1 MSIRRVALAVLISG
15 LGACSTETAYR
26 NVKPAAS
33 VSLAQG
39 EVIGIP
45 SPYDGQI
52 TVYRGLPYAAPPV
65 GDLRWQPPQAAAD
78 WDGVRVADTFA
89 DSCYQ
94 PRHWDYFVWRREDFP
109 VSEDCLYLNAW
120 TPKNAQEL
128 PIMVWFHGGTHLSG
142 QGHSL
147 IFDGTSLAQ
156 RGVLVITV
164 NYRLGPFGFLAH
176 PWLSRAAKSGTS
188 GNYGLMD
195 KIAAL
200 AWIKDNA
207 RSLGGDP
214 NNVTVFGQSAG
225 SQSICSLMTSS
236 YGKGLFHK
244 AIGQSAS
251 CVNPMSTADAS
262 GQERGVMLVEE
273 LGVDSI
279 QKLKSAEPDALITA
293 MIASDWAS
301 ESRIVIDG
309 DVLNE
314 WPRET
319 FADQRQAKIPLMIGF
334 LADEDEQLFPFNE
347 SLTGQE
353 LDKFLSYVAGDLAGE
368 LKAEYNTENL
378 TPGQLQHAVS
388 TDIYMAFGMQR
399 WAEYHTLSGQPTYLY
414 FMDYVPPA
422 FHLYMPEQPYL
433 ELEGG
438 SRSGGAYHSGDL
450 ALVFGSLDK
459 VGYDWSD
466 EDQVVS
472 EQMVT
477 YWTNFAK
484 TGNPNLPG
492 EDVWTTFD
500 RERLSTRV
508 INSEPATV
516 DGVRKRI
523 LEILASRQPL

>member
-1 MSIRRVALAVLISG
+1 MSIKRVVFAVFISG
-15 LGACSTETAYR
+15 LAACSTETSDPDL
-26 NVKPAAS
+26 KPAAS
-33 VSLAQG
+33 VSLIQG
-39 EVIGIP
+39 EVMGIP
-45 SPYDGQI
+45 SPYDDDI
-52 TVYRGLPYAAPPV
+52 TVYRGLPYAAAPI
-65 GDLRWQPPQAAAD
+65 GDLRWQPPQSAAS
-78 WDGVRVADTFA
+78 WEGIRIADTFA
-89 DSCYQ
+89 NSCYQ

-120 TPKNAQEL
+120 RAENAHEI
-128 PIMVWFHGGTHLSG
+128 PVMVWFHGGTHLSG

-176 PWLSRAAKSGTS
+176 PLLSDAAKSGTS

-200 AWIKDNA
+200 AWVRDNV

-214 NNVTVFGQSAG
+214 DNVTVFGQSAG
-225 SQSICSLMTSS
+225 SQSICSLMTSPDA
-236 YGKGLFHK
+236 KGLFHK

-251 CVNPMSTADAS
+251 CVTPVSTEDAN
-262 GQERGVMLVEE
+262 GHKRGIALVKE
-273 LGVDSI
+273 LGVDSL
-279 QKLKSAEPDALITA
+279 QALRSAEPDALISA

-309 DVLNE
+309 DVLGE
-314 WPRET
+314 WPSQTYAEG
-319 FADQRQAKIPLMIGF
+319 RQAKIPLMLGF
-334 LADEDEQLFPFNE
+334 LADEDEQLFPIND
-347 SLTGQE
+347 SLTGQG
-353 LDKFLSYVAGDLAGE
+353 LDDFLQYVAGDLSEE
-368 LKAEYNTENL
+368 LKGEYDAENL

-388 TDIYMAFGMQR
+388 TDIFMAFGMQR
-399 WAEYHTLSGQPTYLY
+399 WAEYHARAGQSTYLY
-414 FMDYVPPA
+414 FMDHVPPA
-422 FHLYMPEQPYL
+422 FHLYMPEHPYL
-433 ELEGG
+433 VLEGG

-459 VGYDWSD
+459 VGYDWTD
-466 EDQVVS
+466 EDEVVS
-472 EQMVT
+472 EQMVMH
-477 YWTNFAK
+477 WTNFAK
-484 TGNPNLPG
+484 TGKPNQPG
-492 EDVWTTFD
+492 EDAWTPFD

-516 DGVRKRI
+516 GGVRKRI